1 MPTDLDRVQGAWS
14 ITSLEMDGQEMSL
27 PGVGDARVVI
37 EKDRF
42 RSTGMGMDYEGM
54 VTLQEKQKPKAFDLT
69 FTAGPQQGTR
79 HSGIYK
85 LIGDR
90 WTLCFATRGSRRP
103 KTFATKPDTGLVLE
117 TLARRAPSAKST
129 RHKTGSS
136 TLAVNSARQPTASAK
151 PTLLEGEWAMMTGV
165 FSGVPLK
172 DDMVKWCRRITRGDV
187 TRVVAGPQVMV
198 EARFTVDASIRPHA
212 IDYTN
217 LAGPQKG
224 KKQAGICERRDD
236 LLEVCMAAPGKPR
249 PIEFSSSAGDGRSYT
264 TWRFEKR

>member
-14 ITSLEMDGQEMSL
+14 ITALEMDGQEMSL
-27 PGVGDARVVI
+27 PVIGDARVVI
-37 EKDRF
+37 ENDRF
-42 RSTGMGMDYEGM
+42 KSSGMGMDYEGM
-54 VTLQEKQKPKAFDLT
+54 VTLQDKQKPKAFDLT

-79 HSGIYK
+79 HPGIYK

-117 TLARRAPSAKST
+117 TLARRAPAAESK
-129 RHKTGSS
+129 RQEIGGSS
-136 TLAVNSARQPTASAK
+136 LAGKSSTQPASSAK
-151 PTLLEGEWAMMTGV
+151 PTLLEGEWTMVRGI

-172 DDMVKWCRRITRGDV
+172 DEMVKWCRRITRGDV
-187 TRVVAGPQVMV
+187 TRVVAGPELMV
-198 EARFTVDASIRPHA
+198 EARFTLDESARPHA

-224 KKQAGICERRDD
+224 KKQAGICQRRGDVLD
-236 LLEVCMAAPGKPR
+236 VCMAAPGKPR
-249 PIEFSSSAGDGRSYT
+249 PADFSSSAGDGRSYT
-264 TWRFEKR
+264 TWRFEK

>member
-1 MPTDLDRVQGAWS
+1 MPTDLDKIQGTWS

-27 PGVGDARVVI
+27 PGTRDARVVI

-54 VTLQEKQKPKAFDLT
+54 VTLQEKQTPKAFDLT

-79 HSGIYK
+79 HAGIYK

-103 KTFATKPDTGLVLE
+103 KTFATKPGTGLVLE
-117 TLARRAPSAKST
+117 TLARRAAAAKST
-129 RHKTGSS
+129 RQRTGSS
-136 TLAVNSARQPTASAK
+136 LAVNSANQPTASAK
-151 PTLLEGEWAMMTGV
+151 PTLLDGEWTMVEGV

-198 EARFTVDASIRPHA
+198 EARFTVDESKRPHA
-212 IDYTN
+212 IDYAN

-224 KKQAGICERRDD
+224 KKQAGICERRGDV
-236 LLEVCMAAPGKPR
+236 LEVCMAAPGKPR
-249 PIEFSSSAGDGRSYT
+249 PKEFSSTAGDGRSYT
-264 TWRFEKR
+264 TWRFEKP